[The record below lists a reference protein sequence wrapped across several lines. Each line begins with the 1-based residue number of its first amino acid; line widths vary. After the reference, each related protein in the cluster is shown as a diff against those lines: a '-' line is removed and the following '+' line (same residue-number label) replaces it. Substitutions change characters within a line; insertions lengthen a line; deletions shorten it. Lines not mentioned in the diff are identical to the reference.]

1 MSVQERRERE
11 RAERHRLIV
20 RAAQE
25 MAEAEGWESVT
36 TRRLADRVEYSQPV
50 LYSHFK
56 GKDAIVAAV
65 AQDGFG
71 ELAGLLRKAR
81 TARPAPEEAL
91 RAVAGAYLDFARE
104 RPALYDAMFVQH
116 VDVTL
121 GTGERTEPLQEAFGE
136 FVSALE
142 PLAGQRDVET
152 LAEVTWGSLHGLATL
167 VHGHRLRPGHADA
180 RLDLLLTP
188 IIEAGG

>member
-1 MSVQERRERE
+1 
-11 RAERHRLIV
+11 
-20 RAAQE
+20 
-25 MAEAEGWESVT
+25 MAEAEGWEAVT

-71 ELAGLLRKAR
+71 ELAGLLREAR
-81 TARPAPEEAL
+81 TARSAPEEAL

-104 RPALYDAMFVQH
+104 RPALYDAMFVRH

-121 GTGERTEPLQEAFGE
+121 GTGERPEPLQEAFGE

-142 PLAGQRDVET
+142 PLAGERDVET

-167 VHGHRLRPGHADA
+167 VHGHRLRPGNADA
-180 RLDLLLTP
+180 RLDVLLAP